1 MKISSKARYAIQT
14 MLQLALREGGR
25 PVTLAELTEQQGI
38 SSSYLEQL
46 LASLRD
52 QNLVVGVRGPGGGY
66 KLAQPMA
73 AITIDM
79 ILVAVHESHLKRPPA
94 SGYDVSIYNE
104 MWWDLSEQILAFL
117 GNISMQNLLD
127 NPNIQSQ
134 LHQQRLIQNNSVAS
148 YNTSSNLKTA

>member
-14 MLQLALREGGR
+14 MIQLALRQGGR

-52 QNLVVGVRGPGGGY
+52 QDLVVGVRGPGGGY
-66 KLAQPMA
+66 KLAQPMSS
-73 AITIDM
+73 ITMSM
-79 ILVAVHESHLKRPPA
+79 ILMAVHESHLKRPPS

-104 MWWDLSEQILAFL
+104 MWWDLSERILGFL
-117 GNISMQNLLD
+117 SGITMQNLMD
-127 NPNIQSQ
+127 NPDIQQQ
-134 LHQQRLIQNNSVAS
+134 LHQQRLIQNNKVTSISSAS
-148 YNTSSNLKTA
+148 SLKTA

>member
-52 QNLVVGVRGPGGGY
+52 QKLVVGVRGPGGGY
-66 KLAQPMA
+66 KLAQPMS
-73 AITIDM
+73 AITMDM
-79 ILVAVHESHLKRPPA
+79 ILMAVHESHLQRPPA
-94 SGYDVSIYNE
+94 SGYEVSIYNE
-104 MWWDLSEQILAFL
+104 MWWDLSEQILGFL
-117 GNISMQNLLD
+117 GKISVQNLMD
-127 NPNIQSQ
+127 NPDIQDQ
-134 LHQQRLIQNNSVAS
+134 LHQHRLVQGCVISTV
-148 YNTSSNLKTA
+148 KTVSDRRTA